1 MFLAAIGGTV
11 IVTVIAFLVLTLL
24 LVGLLLFT
32 KQKLSPSGPVTITI
46 NGERKVEV
54 PSGSSLL
61 STLGNQ
67 KVFLPSACGGG
78 GTCIQ
83 CECHVLSGGGE
94 ALPTETPHFSKKELQ
109 HGARLACQVK
119 VKQDMEIE
127 IPEEVFGIKKWEGK
141 VVRNYN
147 VASFIKEFV
156 VEIPEEM
163 NYKAGGYIQIEI
175 PACEVKYSDIDITAH
190 PEEHDDPE
198 KFRAEWDKF
207 NLWPLVMKI
216 QRM

>member
-83 CECHVLSGGGE
+83 CVTYS
-94 ALPTETPHFSKKELQ
+94 
-109 HGARLACQVK
+109 QV
-119 VKQDMEIE
+119 
-127 IPEEVFGIKKWEGK
+127 EERHYPQK
-141 VVRNYN
+141 
-147 VASFIKEFV
+147 
-156 VEIPEEM
+156 
-163 NYKAGGYIQIEI
+163 
-175 PACEVKYSDIDITAH
+175 
-190 PEEHDDPE
+190 
-198 KFRAEWDKF
+198 
-207 NLWPLVMKI
+207 PLTSLLKS
-216 QRM
+216 

>member
-1 MFLAAIGGTV
+1 MILAASTGGT
-11 IVTVIAFLVLTLL
+11 ILITVVAFLILL
-24 LVGLLLFT
+24 MALVALLLFT

-46 NGERKVEV
+46 NGEKKIEV
-54 PSGSSLL
+54 SSGGSLL

-94 ALPTETPHFSKKELQ
+94 ALPTETPHFSKKELN

-119 VKQDMEIE
+119 VKQDMEIT
-127 IPEEVFGIKKWEGK
+127 IPEEVFGIKKWPAK

-156 VEIPEEM
+156 VEIPEDM
-163 NYKAGGYIQIEI
+163 GYKAGGYIQIEI
-175 PACEVKYSDIDITAH
+175 PECEVK
-190 PEEHDDPE
+190 
-198 KFRAEWDKF
+198 
-207 NLWPLVMKI
+207 
-216 QRM
+216 